1 MAFPATLSRSVP
13 GSPNL
18 KNRFTNLTRRGIE
31 CFKRACPPWRLDS
44 PGKAFPLVL
53 THRAPDGELREG
65 FSLASTT
72 QPRRR
77 LSSEYAFGRN
87 LCEPKLRP
95 KTHLI
100 PSYF

>member
-31 CFKRACPPWRLDS
+31 CLKRACPPVAFWIPLEKLS
-44 PGKAFPLVL
+44 PLL
-53 THRAPDGELREG
+53 THRAPDGLLREG

-72 QPRRR
+72 RPRRC